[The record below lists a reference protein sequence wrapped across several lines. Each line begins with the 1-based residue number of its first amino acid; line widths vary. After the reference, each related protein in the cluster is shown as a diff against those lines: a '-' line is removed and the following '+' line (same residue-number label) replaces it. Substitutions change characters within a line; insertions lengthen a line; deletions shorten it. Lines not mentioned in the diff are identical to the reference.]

1 MVKLKSADNCS
12 KHKIITLTTDFG
24 NSFYTGI
31 MKGVILK
38 TAPFAVVEDIT
49 HYISKFNIQEACFV
63 LENSCFY
70 FPENTVHVAV
80 VDPGVG
86 SERKPLVIK
95 TKKYFFVGPDNG
107 IFSFVNLDDIE
118 NIFKIKTEL
127 ENISNTFHGRDI
139 FAPAAAKIVA
149 DVPFNDFLN
158 RISLKET
165 VTFGDVKS
173 FDFEKNIIYIDEFG
187 NIVLGIK
194 HNAFLD
200 KIKNM
205 KWELNYKN
213 LKFTKLNSNYFSVQ
227 KGDFLL
233 LVNSLGYL
241 EIACREDN
249 AAEKLKAFVGDEF
262 FIRVY
267 R

>member
-1 MVKLKSADNCS
+1 
-12 KHKIITLTTDFG
+12 
-24 NSFYTGI
+24 
-31 MKGVILK
+31 
-38 TAPFAVVEDIT
+38 
-49 HYISKFNIQEACFV
+49 
-63 LENSCFY
+63 
-70 FPENTVHVAV
+70 
-80 VDPGVG
+80 
-86 SERKPLVIK
+86 
-95 TKKYFFVGPDNG
+95 
-107 IFSFVNLDDIE
+107 
-118 NIFKIKTEL
+118 L

-173 FDFEKNIIYIDEFG
+173 FDFEENIIYIDEFG